1 MFFLIPRQKIKK
13 LLIEGKKKGFY
24 VVIIGVF
31 GFWHLLVFPNTSEAK
46 NSTWIFATGLNFSL
60 GTASTCK
67 THRARV
73 NAVKIHDADLRS
85 Y

>member
-31 GFWHLLVFPNTSEAK
+31 GL
-46 NSTWIFATGLNFSL
+46 
-60 GTASTCK
+60 
-67 THRARV
+67 
-73 NAVKIHDADLRS
+73 
-85 Y
+85 